1 MHKLEKIKKKFI
13 ENSFYGISIIFL
25 LGLAITAFIYISE
38 LKSVELN
45 IRLSLQEKS
54 LERLQGIRQE
64 IHEYLN
70 MNIAIGAL
78 FHASQEV
85 TREEVTIFVSHYFTT
100 HHHSIQALEWIPIVQ
115 SSEKEEF
122 IKRAHDDGF
131 ADFQFREKNQVGEMV
146 LVGSRAEYYPV
157 YYLEPLSGNE
167 KALGYDLGS
176 DSTRLDAIL
185 RARESGKL
193 SATGRINLVQKSNI
207 EPGILIFE
215 PVYDN
220 STIENNNR
228 YSQKD
233 GSRKVIGFVL
243 GVFSIK
249 ALLLSALN
257 EYPDVGLDVS
267 IFDLSVSSGSKFL
280 TAVKQSEDNQDLTPP
295 PLLSALKQG
304 VHFLRSISVAD
315 RTWELVFTPRKRFLA
330 AIPNRSK
337 FILISGL
344 LLSFLMVIAYRY
356 VNVSIAQRILYQE
369 NLEITVDERTKELT
383 ESLVEV
389 EEAKDYIDGILGSVA
404 DGLVVTDM
412 KNRVIMMNRAAED
425 LLGVRFSEAANK
437 PIDLAIE
444 DKTLR
449 ERIKMTLQKKTTG
462 YSFDFEWSGENDSKE
477 IFRARTSFMVDNRG
491 KQSGIITIFTNV
503 THEREIDR
511 MKNEFI
517 SMAAHE
523 LRTPLTSIRG
533 FSEILLTRDNLKQ
546 SDKTKFLGYIQ
557 DQSEVLSK
565 IISDLLDISRIESGK
580 SFILHK
586 DNCLVGDAIMQ
597 VTIPYI
603 EQLPKNSIRVHL
615 PKKEIELFLDKEK
628 MAQVLENI
636 VSNSIKYSPEKVD
649 IDITGEIKGDYL
661 HVIMEDRG
669 IGMTPEQLEK
679 IYDKFYRAD
688 TSNTAIT
695 GTGLGM
701 SIAKAIIEAHDGELW
716 VESEFGKGTKV
727 TFSVPMQNMDGN
739 IKFKSKKAD
748 KKLVSKDLN

>member
-1 MHKLEKIKKKFI
+1 
-13 ENSFYGISIIFL
+13 
-25 LGLAITAFIYISE
+25 
-38 LKSVELN
+38 
-45 IRLSLQEKS
+45 
-54 LERLQGIRQE
+54 
-64 IHEYLN
+64 
-70 MNIAIGAL
+70 
-78 FHASQEV
+78 
-85 TREEVTIFVSHYFTT
+85 
-100 HHHSIQALEWIPIVQ
+100 
-115 SSEKEEF
+115 
-122 IKRAHDDGF
+122 
-131 ADFQFREKNQVGEMV
+131 
-146 LVGSRAEYYPV
+146 
-157 YYLEPLSGNE
+157 
-167 KALGYDLGS
+167 
-176 DSTRLDAIL
+176 
-185 RARESGKL
+185 
-193 SATGRINLVQKSNI
+193 
-207 EPGILIFE
+207 
-215 PVYDN
+215 
-220 STIENNNR
+220 
-228 YSQKD
+228 
-233 GSRKVIGFVL
+233 
-243 GVFSIK
+243 
-249 ALLLSALN
+249 
-257 EYPDVGLDVS
+257 
-267 IFDLSVSSGSKFL
+267 
-280 TAVKQSEDNQDLTPP
+280 
-295 PLLSALKQG
+295 
-304 VHFLRSISVAD
+304 
-315 RTWELVFTPRKRFLA
+315 
-330 AIPNRSK
+330 
-337 FILISGL
+337 
-344 LLSFLMVIAYRY
+344 
-356 VNVSIAQRILYQE
+356 
-369 NLEITVDERTKELT
+369 
-383 ESLVEV
+383 
-389 EEAKDYIDGILGSVA
+389 
-404 DGLVVTDM
+404 
-412 KNRVIMMNRAAED
+412 
-425 LLGVRFSEAANK
+425 
-437 PIDLAIE
+437 
-444 DKTLR
+444 
-449 ERIKMTLQKKTTG
+449 MTLQKKTTG
-462 YSFDFEWSGENDSKE
+462 YSFDFEWSGEKDSKE
-477 IFRARTSFMVDNRG
+477 IFRARTSVIVDSRG
-491 KQSGIITIFTNV
+491 KQSGIITIFHNV

-727 TFSVPMQNMDGN
+727 TFSVPMQNMDGI
-739 IKFKSKKAD
+739 IKVKSKKAD